1 MLVQDEA
8 PPVVQDILRHCR
20 MRTVSIPSSTFFLD
34 FNLSSG
40 NDSTPGEVV
49 PYPFAKSF
57 EEARCEPFVIFQTSG
72 STGIPKPIVMAHGTF
87 TAIDTH
93 QMIPEL
99 GGKVTSSDFIHGSR
113 WFNGFPH
120 YHTGCYLYL
129 LGYGIF
135 NNIVTV
141 LAPPKPLT
149 ACLINLIQI
158 QGKCTGLILPPSLL
172 EDLSSDSNFLSDLG
186 KLDYVAYSG
195 GPLARS
201 VGDQIASLTKLFNW
215 FGSTEAGM
223 YPTVIHD
230 EGWEYVE
237 FSSFLGHSFRPVGD
251 NLFEFVLVRNGGY
264 DLLQGVFC
272 TYPDLNEFSTK
283 ELYSP
288 HALLPGLW
296 RNQGR
301 LDDIIAFSNAEK
313 FNPIDMENSVCSHPA
328 VKAAMVA
335 GHGRFQAS
343 LLIEPVTQP
352 EGKESEASLLEDIW
366 PTIQEANR
374 SCVAQGRVE
383 KDLVMF
389 TKTDKPLARTEKGTI
404 RKRFTISE
412 YEKEIDELY
421 AGLEGGL
428 QNMVLL
434 NNRPESERASRE
446 ESFEDFLKHI
456 FSERAG
462 KEMNDGDDLWALG
475 LDSLHVLAL
484 SKEINNYLVKS
495 GRIASPIVT
504 KGMLYSCSTMA
515 ELRKQ
520 LLTIR
525 ISSNEDDCPKI

>member
-1 MLVQDEA
+1 
-8 PPVVQDILRHCR
+8 
-20 MRTVSIPSSTFFLD
+20 MRTVSIPDSTFFLD
-34 FNLSSG
+34 LNLSG
-40 NDSTPGEVV
+40 DNESTPEEIV
-49 PYPFAKSF
+49 PYPFTKTF
-57 EEARCEPFVIFQTSG
+57 DEARYEPFVIFQTSG

-87 TAIDTH
+87 TAIDAH
-93 QMIPEL
+93 QMIPEV

-149 ACLINLIQI
+149 ATLVNMIQI
-158 QGKCTGLILPPSLL
+158 QGKCTGLVLPPSLL
-172 EDLSSDSNFLSDLG
+172 EDLARDSAFLSDLG
-186 KLDYVAYSG
+186 KLRYVAYSG

-201 VGDQIASLTKLFNW
+201 VGDKIASLTKLFNW

-237 FSSFLGHSFRPVGD
+237 FSSSLGHSFRPVSD
-251 NLFEFVLVRNGGY
+251 DLFEFVLVRDGGY
-264 DLLQGVFC
+264 GLLGGVFC
-272 TYPDLNEFSTK
+272 TYPDLDEFSTK

-288 HALLPGLW
+288 HALTPGLW

-301 LDDIIAFSNAEK
+301 IDDIIAFSNAEK

-343 LLIEPVTQP
+343 LLIEPVTHP
-352 EGKESEASLLEDIW
+352 ESKESEAALLEDIW

-389 TKTDKPLARTEKGTI
+389 TKPNKPFAKTEKGTI

-412 YEKEIDELY
+412 YKNEIDELY
-421 AGLEGGL
+421 AATEAGF
-428 QNMVLL
+428 QNVILL
-434 NNRPESERASRE
+434 GNRPESEHASKNG
-446 ESFEDFLKHI
+446 SFKNFLNRI
-456 FSERAG
+456 VSERAD
-462 KEMNDGDDLWALG
+462 KEVNDEDDLWAFG

-484 SKEINNYLVKS
+484 SKEINNYMVTN
-495 GRIASPIVT
+495 GRISSPVVT
-504 KGMLYSCSTMA
+504 SGTLYSCSTMA
-515 ELRKQ
+515 ELRER
-520 LLTIR
+520 LLSFQ
-525 ISSNEDDCPKI
+525 ISSNEDTSPAK